1 MYCKEGNSFQ
11 FSFLA
16 LLSSFELG
24 IGHMGLTIL
33 QSYKEGCFAL
43 PRANTRSVMNESRWL
58 RHTLQAPL
66 FSTLASTSPVFF
78 SYLNCFYMLLSPHS
92 NTIILNR
99 ELMIVCKDDVDVSE
113 NVIWKGNFASLQS
126 FHTGITLAKCVLSI
140 LKVNWSQRFRQR

>member
-43 PRANTRSVMNESRWL
+43 SRANTRSVMNESRWL

-78 SYLNCFYMLLSPHS
+78 FISQLLLHAPLS
-92 NTIILNR
+92 
-99 ELMIVCKDDVDVSE
+99 
-113 NVIWKGNFASLQS
+113 SLQHYN
-126 FHTGITLAKCVLSI
+126 FE
-140 LKVNWSQRFRQR
+140 